1 MANGMRYRVLVKY
14 VIFEKF
20 RSDPEKD
27 GSEVALAVDTSIHRD
42 PVFGRLFSTF
52 FRFFIKKRFALTR
65 SIFGILWRAMTYFD
79 DFEYFV
85 TFSFIMDSDAVRARA
100 DTVDLVRP
108 AAIDSAFWVTPAA
121 GGRAHS
127 LTKSLKNLLIHN
139 NQKRIPDF
147 FFAPFGR
154 CPFQYQLVIITYLYT
169 WFYFWL

>member
-1 MANGMRYRVLVKY
+1 MDGDAHSPLVKY

-52 FRFFIKKRFALTR
+52 LRFFVKKRFALTR

-85 TFSFIMDSDAVRARA
+85 TFSFIMDSVRFAPVPS
-100 DTVDLVRP
+100 TVDLV
-108 AAIDSAFWVTPAA
+108 SSGETET
-121 GGRAHS
+121 
-127 LTKSLKNLLIHN
+127 L
-139 NQKRIPDF
+139 
-147 FFAPFGR
+147 
-154 CPFQYQLVIITYLYT
+154 
-169 WFYFWL
+169 

>member
-1 MANGMRYRVLVKY
+1 MANGMRDRVLVKY

-52 FRFFIKKRFALTR
+52 LRFFVKKRFALTR

-85 TFSFIMDSDAVRARA
+85 TFSFIVEGIHTLRARA
-100 DTVDLVRP
+100 DTVDLV
-108 AAIDSAFWVTPAA
+108 WT
-121 GGRAHS
+121 
-127 LTKSLKNLLIHN
+127 
-139 NQKRIPDF
+139 Q
-147 FFAPFGR
+147 
-154 CPFQYQLVIITYLYT
+154 Q
-169 WFYFWL
+169 W